1 MDREKAPESE
11 NFQTLFLQM
20 GNQITH
26 DPGGHAPDGVAPVE
40 PHRNLYLAA
49 VPRVIPGDPN
59 RFIGERLRDTGDQII
74 GTWLGQGGPEKFHRY
89 SEHLRYLSGGGTQG
103 CETGRGYQPRQ
114 RPQKK
119 APLIADKVPLAQ
131 KPDLGAGDG

>member
-40 PHRNLYLAA
+40 PHRDLYLAA
-49 VPRVIPGDPN
+49 VPYRRLKNVSILLCTIIQKFSMQM
-59 RFIGERLRDTGDQII
+59 RF
-74 GTWLGQGGPEKFHRY
+74 
-89 SEHLRYLSGGGTQG
+89 
-103 CETGRGYQPRQ
+103 
-114 RPQKK
+114 
-119 APLIADKVPLAQ
+119 
-131 KPDLGAGDG
+131 AG

>member
-40 PHRNLYLAA
+40 PHRDLYAPPASVGCFPLTGGRSGWAA
-49 VPRVIPGDPN
+49 PVR
-59 RFIGERLRDTGDQII
+59 
-74 GTWLGQGGPEKFHRY
+74 
-89 SEHLRYLSGGGTQG
+89 SGFTISLNPSI
-103 CETGRGYQPRQ
+103 R
-114 RPQKK
+114 
-119 APLIADKVPLAQ
+119 AV
-131 KPDLGAGDG
+131 